1 LTKCIGQINHY
12 SQVDWT
18 KNTCFE
24 LLVKMGMSINKK
36 RPISQLELFE
46 KPCFVIM
53 TCIIQLKNIV
63 LNFMLIT
70 LPSIGSIIPMEC

>member
-1 LTKCIGQINHY
+1 
-12 SQVDWT
+12 
-18 KNTCFE
+18 
-24 LLVKMGMSINKK
+24 MGMSINKK

-63 LNFMLIT
+63 FNFMLIT